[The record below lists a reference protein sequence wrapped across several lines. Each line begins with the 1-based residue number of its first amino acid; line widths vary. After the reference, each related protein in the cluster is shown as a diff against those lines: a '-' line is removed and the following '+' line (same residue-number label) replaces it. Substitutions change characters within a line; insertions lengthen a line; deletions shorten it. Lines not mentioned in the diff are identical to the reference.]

1 MSIYNRDNIPYQ
13 NMIDSM
19 IRNRAEKGKLMGDNW
34 RKQGEIW
41 GGFAKDTGA
50 LAGRTMDALQAQEE
64 SPENILKKLEEEL
77 AEAKAAEKWETKPT
91 GFNDYAEA
99 KLQEKLRRD
108 IQEQEAARALQDE
121 AARQA
126 GAQSAFIGHQAA
138 DMRGYRPNMAG
149 YSQYMDTLQDMN
161 DTYNSYYDDIPGYNN
176 SMNILAGLYR
186 RR

>member
-13 NMIDSM
+13 TMIDSM
-19 IRNRAEKGKLMGDNW
+19 IRNRAERGKIMGDNW
-34 RKQGEIW
+34 RKQGDIW

-64 SPENILKKLEEEL
+64 SPENILKKLEAEL

-108 IQEQEAARALQDE
+108 SVAA
-121 AARQA
+121 
-126 GAQSAFIGHQAA
+126 QAA
-138 DMRGYRPNMAG
+138 AQADNRAGYDNSFVPNYTVPSEYRPAYLTN
-149 YSQYMDTLQDMN
+149 Y
-161 DTYNSYYDDIPGYNN
+161 
-176 SMNILAGLYR
+176 SMNEYLR
-186 RR
+186 RH